1 MEMSNSSWLVL
12 LAILLSSTAMSLDL
26 TGNWKATVDTE
37 TMPGPD
43 FYIRQIG
50 KSVWMYEEDM
60 SDPTWTSIANGPV
73 VDNTVELSWADIPKG
88 EASLS
93 GTLMLNVTSD
103 NELKVMNQIGG
114 WSGERLGTK

>member
-1 MEMSNSSWLVL
+1 MYGEDIS
-12 LAILLSSTAMSLDL
+12 ADL
-26 TGNWKATVDTE
+26 
-37 TMPGPD
+37 
-43 FYIRQIG
+43 
-50 KSVWMYEEDM
+50 
-60 SDPTWTSIANGPV
+60 TWTSIASGTV
-73 VDNTVELSWADIPKG
+73 VGNTVELSWADIPKG